1 MPTMDF
7 GSAFEAVKHT
17 IQEELVMESTL
28 HVTALQA
35 GQCHQRFDGLS
46 TALPAPATKWD
57 EIQLHSMTTLAAT
70 KTAEAA
76 VCLATPF
83 EPAEEELHLQQLPV
97 RATVGRI
104 AA

>member
-17 IQEELVMESTL
+17 VQEELVMESAL
-28 HVTALQA
+28 HVTAVQA
-35 GQCHQRFDGLS
+35 GQCHQRFDGL
-46 TALPAPATKWD
+46 TALSAPSTKWD
-57 EIQLHSMTTLAAT
+57 EIQLHSRTTAAN
-70 KTAEAA
+70 TAEAA
-76 VCLATPF
+76 VCLATPV
-83 EPAEEELHLQQLPV
+83 EPAEEELHLQRLPI